1 MFGIYPDGKQR
12 GVGGTKNYSV
22 YQPTRAPTTPAQSPV
37 NKGGKGAA
45 PSQADNYA
53 SKAINPNQGKGA
65 NPQNSTATSNGKRQ
79 NALGGY
85 VVPDQTYTG
94 HTSSVDRGGDKGR
107 MGVGGGIANP
117 IQMRPDAT
125 SILARPDLQSAK
137 APTQLKGAT
146 KGSLDPVT
154 PVTNRGNTGA
164 PVSVPNAIVSSGAE

>member
-1 MFGIYPDGKQR
+1 MSYNPMGYNASR
-12 GVGGTKNYSV
+12 SYNST
-22 YQPTRAPTTPAQSPV
+22 YQTPV

-53 SKAINPNQGKGA
+53 SKAINPNQGKGG
-65 NPQNSTATSNGKRQ
+65 NPQNSTALGDKQSV

-125 SILARPDLQSAK
+125 SILARPDLQSAI
-137 APTQLKGAT
+137 APTQLQGAVA
-146 KGSLDPVT
+146 GSFNPVT
-154 PVTNRGNTGA
+154 PVTNRGNRGA